1 VSALDEVIAL
11 REEIARRD
19 LPSQP
24 IGDVALVLVIGRLD
38 ASIEKLEDVRRML
51 DLIDDR
57 LASINTTIG
66 NHK

>member
-1 VSALDEVIAL
+1 MSALDEVIAL
-11 REEIARRD
+11 REELARRD